1 MDEKKMTKRDK
12 YELVKGVLE
21 NSDVEDRDM
30 LIEFVEKQIDMIDTK
45 AEKAKA
51 RAAAKKEAGDELR
64 ATIKSVLT
72 NEYQSADEITQR
84 VAIEGVTRAKVIAR
98 LGQLVKLG
106 EVEKADAKT
115 EDNRTFK
122 VYRLTD
128 GE

>member
-1 MDEKKMTKRDK
+1 MDEKKMTRKEVFEAVR
-12 YELVKGVLE
+12 EVLV
-21 NSDVEDRDM
+21 NIDVEDKEE
-30 LIEFVEKQIDMIDTK
+30 LIEFVDKQIKMIDAK
-45 AEKAKA
+45 AEKARE
-51 RAAAKKEAGDELR
+51 RAAAKRQAGDELR

-72 NEYQSADEITQR
+72 DEYQSADEITQR

>member
-1 MDEKKMTKRDK
+1 MTKRDK